1 MAGFFGLFDYNK
13 EGPGVDKNAPRKKG
27 FIVFFEIYFRK
38 FWKLICANLL
48 YVLIALPML
57 TAGLAEAGLTYI
69 TRNFARQK
77 HAFISGDFF
86 DTIKKNWKQ
95 ALPMGIINLVV
106 TLLVGFSIY
115 WYFGALGAEEVGI
128 FNYIA
133 AAVSMSFYILFT
145 FAKYYMSMLVITF
158 KFRLKQIYK
167 NSFILAV
174 AGLKRNL
181 LISLVLLVLYAA
193 GVLIAWYGE
202 YIGLTV
208 LLLLYIF
215 WFPAFR
221 MYLIQYNIFPVIKK
235 CLIDPYYREH
245 PGEDREA
252 KRALNL
258 EDEEE
263 EKPGEEEAPIFQD
276 TGRTQKEE
284 EEAPPARTLPKQ
296 YSEQEMRKGRR
307 IYKKDARIDD
317 DDDTI

>member
-57 TAGLAEAGLTYI
+57 TAGLAEVGLTYI

-95 ALPMGIINLVV
+95 ALPMGIINLLA

-115 WYFGALGAEEVGI
+115 WYFSALGAEDAGI

-158 KFRLKQIYK
+158 KFKLKQIYK

-181 LISLVLLVLYAA
+181 LISLVLLLLYAA
-193 GVLIAWYGE
+193 GVLIALYGG
-202 YIGLTV
+202 YIGWTV

-263 EKPGEEEAPIFQD
+263 EKSSEEEAPIFQD

-307 IYKKDARIDD
+307 IYKKDAQVDD